1 MIYRNSTAF
10 AAGAVCRSFE
20 KFLLVI
26 GANTPLLFSLSV
38 IFCI

>member
-26 GANTPLLFSLSV
+26 GATPPFYFHFL
-38 IFCI
+38 

>member
-1 MIYRNSTAF
+1 MIYRISTAL

-26 GANTPLLFSLSV
+26 GANTPFYFHFL
-38 IFCI
+38 

>member
-1 MIYRNSTAF
+1 MIYRNSTVF

-26 GANTPLLFSLSV
+26 GANTPFYFHFL
-38 IFCI
+38 